1 MKKIAICLVLLCTA
15 CAYSRTLYTDE
26 NGASVREA
34 FCGSTFLTIG
44 DCYKKAKEDCPSG
57 FDVKDRIS
65 SEWTASRNLVYTCK
79 KNNYQMRK
87 NQNTNTQYYRYR

>member
-1 MKKIAICLVLLCTA
+1 MKKISILMVLLCTA

-34 FCGSTFLTIG
+34 FCGSALLTIG

-65 SEWTASRNLVYTCK
+65 SEWAASRNLVYTCK
-79 KNNYQMRK
+79 NANYQMRK